1 MFSRRYID
9 SRETNI
15 TMNSEIAKTATL
27 SMFFGISGN
36 LRFLSH
42 RETFKMLERALVRC
56 GLSICYS
63 QGFNP
68 RPKMSLPLP
77 RTVGIA
83 SDSELMT
90 VRVDDDNLDIE
101 AFDKSIQ
108 AELPQGFE
116 IKKLELLKGNCSYQP
131 REVDYLFELTEDI
144 DVGGVETAISK
155 FAQAKKENEPINIIR
170 KSNKKADKTVDISKL
185 ISRICLENHRV
196 VVSCPVDNSGSARI
210 DEISELLRIDHSMLK
225 SPIKRVNVEWQKK

>member
-1 MFSRRYID
+1 MD
-9 SRETNI
+9 
-15 TMNSEIAKTATL
+15 SEIAKTATL
-27 SMFFGISGN
+27 SMFFGVSGN

-83 SDSELMT
+83 SDAELMT
-90 VRVDDDNLDIE
+90 VRVNDNSLDVEVFDE
-101 AFDKSIQ
+101 AIKD
-108 AELPQGFE
+108 ELPQG
-116 IKKLELLKGNCSYQP
+116 IKVNKLEMVKGKCSYQP
-131 REVDYLFELTEDI
+131 KEVDYLFELTEDI
-144 DVGGVETAISK
+144 DVGNIEIAVEK
-155 FAQAKKENEPINIIR
+155 FYQAKEKNEPINIIR
-170 KSNKKADKTVDISKL
+170 KSKKKVDKTIDISQL
-185 ISRICLENHRV
+185 INRVCLDKHSIT
-196 VVSCPVDNSGSARI
+196 VSCPVDNSGSARI
-210 DEISELLRIDHSMLK
+210 DEISELLQIEHSMLK

>member
-1 MFSRRYID
+1 MD
-9 SRETNI
+9 SET
-15 TMNSEIAKTATL
+15 AKTATL

-56 GLSICYS
+56 GLPMCYS

-90 VRVDDDNLDIE
+90 VRIDEENLDIE
-101 AFDKSIQ
+101 TFDKSIK
-108 AELPQGFE
+108 AELPEGFE
-116 IKKLELLKGNCSYQP
+116 IKKLELAKGKCSYQP
-131 REVDYLFELTEDI
+131 REVDYLFELIDGTDI
-144 DVGGVETAISK
+144 DAIEQAIGK
-155 FAQAKKENEPINIIR
+155 FNQAKKKNESINIIR
-170 KSNKKADKTVDISKL
+170 KSNKKVDKTIDISKL
-185 ISRICLENHRV
+185 ISRVCLENNNII
-196 VVSCPVDNSGSARI
+196 VSCPVDNSGSARI
-210 DEISELLRIDHSMLK
+210 EEISDLLKIEYLMLK
-225 SPIKRVNVEWQKK
+225 SPVKRVNVEWQKK

>member
-1 MFSRRYID
+1 
-9 SRETNI
+9 
-15 TMNSEIAKTATL
+15 MNSEIAKTATL

-90 VRVDDDNLDIE
+90 VRVDDNNLNIDS
-101 AFDKSIQ
+101 FDKSIQ

-116 IKKLELLKGNCSYQP
+116 IKKLELFKGNCSYQP
-131 REVDYLFELTEDI
+131 REVDYLFELTEDA
-144 DVGGVETAISK
+144 DVGGVEMAIGK
-155 FAQAKKENEPINIIR
+155 FSQAKNENEPINIIR
-170 KSNKKADKTVDISKL
+170 KSNKKADKTIDISKL
-185 ISRICLENHRV
+185 ISRICLEDHRV
-196 VVSCPVDNSGSARI
+196 AVSCSVDNSGSVRI
-210 DEISELLRIDHSMLK
+210 DENAYLILECCIEFK
-225 SPIKRVNVEWQKK
+225 SSNIARF